1 MVVGHFILTQ
11 CPTNAE
17 VVTIFTY
24 QALEVDFGHGDKT
37 NQLLRRE
44 VGVSL
49 VHLVVPFANI
59 SQCQGIPE
67 AGICGH
73 QGGRSLVQC

>member
-1 MVVGHFILTQ
+1 MVGNSILTQ
-11 CPTNAE
+11 CLTNAE

-37 NQLLRRE
+37 NQLLCRE

-49 VHLVVPFANI
+49 VLLLASLANI
-59 SQCQGIPE
+59 SQRQGLRE
-67 AGICGH
+67 KRVCGN
-73 QGGRSLVQC
+73 QGRGAIVQG